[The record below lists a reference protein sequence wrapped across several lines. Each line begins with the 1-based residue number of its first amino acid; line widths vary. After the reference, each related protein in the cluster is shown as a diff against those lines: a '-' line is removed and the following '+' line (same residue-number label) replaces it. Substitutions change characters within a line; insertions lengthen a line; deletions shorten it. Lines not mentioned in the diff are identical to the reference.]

1 MYYEI
6 IGGSFPAVNVVLN
19 EGETVIT
26 QSGAMAWCDEDVE
39 MSTNAEGG
47 LLRSIGRMFSG
58 ASLMFVRHT
67 AQRDGSKITFS
78 ASFPGTIKEFR
89 VDADHEYFAQKS
101 AFLVADEGVEVAMI
115 DGVTDNGFGL
125 EWQPLIG
132 GRVVVKAKELLLK
145 SGPLLPVLSLLFSMG
160 FFFWV
165 MLYLGALTFAGKGKD
180 RSLLMFLPS
189 AAVYLTL
196 FIAVPYGRTFRYIYP
211 FVLCVF
217 IFLSAPLRSP
227 SETPDSPQTPA
238 VPDDPSL
245 SPPST

>member
-101 AFLVADEGVEVAMI
+101 AFLVADEGVEVDATVNKNFWAGLLGGEGFILQKFTGDGLMLAEI
-115 DGVTDNGFGL
+115 DGSLVEVDLAEGEQIKVETGHVALFESTCAYDVESVSGFKNIFFGGQGL
-125 EWQPLIG
+125 FLTT
-132 GRVVVKAKELLLK
+132 LT
-145 SGPLLPVLSLLFSMG
+145 GPGKVWLQTLTAQDMASKLLP
-160 FFFWV
+160 
-165 MLYLGALTFAGKGKD
+165 Y
-180 RSLLMFLPS
+180 LPS
-189 AAVYLTL
+189 SSGSVN
-196 FIAVPYGRTFRYIYP
+196 VSSG
-211 FVLCVF
+211 
-217 IFLSAPLRSP
+217 SS
-227 SETPDSPQTPA
+227 SSGN
-238 VPDDPSL
+238 
-245 SPPST
+245 